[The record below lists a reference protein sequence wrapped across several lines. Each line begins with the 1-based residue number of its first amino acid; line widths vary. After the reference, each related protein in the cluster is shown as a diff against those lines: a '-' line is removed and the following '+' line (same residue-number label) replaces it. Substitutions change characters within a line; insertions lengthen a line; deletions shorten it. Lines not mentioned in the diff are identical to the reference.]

1 MTPRATRSLLF
12 ALGMLPP
19 AAVAAQQGPTAAPT
33 ASVALPPAAAGRE
46 TPRAAL
52 RTVPWPDLAGLEPA
66 VREALQRA
74 SAALAAGP
82 PEGGAYGELGQL
94 FQAHGFPTAAEVCY
108 ANAADLQPD
117 DFRWPHLRGLALIE
131 EQRLEEAAGAFAEA
145 YSRRPYYS
153 AFLRQA
159 RVAQELGDFAQT
171 NALLAVAVAHA
182 PDDPAL
188 LALLGEQAA
197 LEGDAAAAVELL
209 SRALAEAPGATRLHY
224 PLALS
229 YRALGD
235 VAAADRHLALAGR
248 VGIVPLD
255 PLADEVRSRRVGATA
270 WDLEGQRALQA
281 GDAAAAAKAFRK
293 ALEARPDDPAL
304 SHRLRTAEAMTPGEK
319 R

>member
-1 MTPRATRSLLF
+1 MTRRGIQTLLC
-12 ALGMLPP
+12 ALGLLTP
-19 AAVAAQQGPTAAPT
+19 AAVAAQPAPAAG
-33 ASVALPPAAAGRE
+33 AAQSPAAATRE
-46 TPRAAL
+46 ASRAPL
-52 RTVPWPDLAGLEPA
+52 RTVPWPNLAGLEPA
-66 VREALQRA
+66 VRQALQRA
-74 SAALAAGP
+74 STTLATGTSDGEAH
-82 PEGGAYGELGQL
+82 GELGRL
-94 FQAHGFPTAAEVCY
+94 FHAHGFPAAAQVCY

-131 EQRLEEAAGAFAEA
+131 EQRLEEAGDAFAEA
-145 YSRRPYYS
+145 FSRRPYYP
-153 AFLRQA
+153 ALLRQA

-171 NALLAVAVAHA
+171 KALLAVALAHS
-182 PDDPAL
+182 PNDPAL

-197 LEGDAAAAVELL
+197 LEGDDRAAVDLL
-209 SRALAEAPGATRLHY
+209 SRALAFAPGATRLHY

-255 PLADEVRSRRVGATA
+255 PLADEVRARRVGATA

-293 ALEARPDDPAL
+293 ALEARPDDPEL
-304 SHRLRTAEAMTPGEK
+304 RNRLRASEAAIPGEK

>member
-1 MTPRATRSLLF
+1 MRPPAALSLLLV
-12 ALGMLPP
+12 LGNLTPG
-19 AAVAAQQGPTAAPT
+19 AVAAQPAPPSGTALA
-33 ASVALPPAAAGRE
+33 PPAVAAG
-46 TPRAAL
+46 TPRTPL
-52 RTVPWPDLAGLEPA
+52 RTVPWPDLGGIEPV
-66 VREALQRA
+66 VREALLRA
-74 SAALAAGP
+74 SAALAAG
-82 PEGGAYGELGQL
+82 GASNSETHGELGRL
-94 FQAHGFPTAAEVCY
+94 FHAHGFPTAAQVCY

-117 DFRWPHLRGLALIE
+117 DFRWPHLRGLALLE
-131 EQRLEEAAGAFAEA
+131 EQRLEEAAAAFAEA
-145 YSRRPYYS
+145 FSRRPYYP
-153 AFLRQA
+153 ALLRQA
-159 RVAQELGDFAQT
+159 RLAQELGDFAQT

-182 PDDPAL
+182 PGDPAL

-197 LEGDAAAAVELL
+197 LEGDDRAAVELL
-209 SRALAEAPGATRLHY
+209 SRALAGAPGATRLHY

-255 PLADEVRSRRVGATA
+255 PLADEVRARRVGATA

-281 GDAAAAAKAFRK
+281 GDTAAAAKAFRK

-304 SHRLRTAEAMTPGEK
+304 RDRLRAAEAATPGEP